1 MLAIRCL
8 LPFYNKLTIRFL
20 CIQVIPVIQPFD
32 FGAPVNAM
40 DMATVNCAVIK
51 GEPTEIFW
59 MFNKFTKLSSN
70 DGVSIIKSGQR
81 ISMLNIESVRAR
93 HRGHYTCVVKYSAGF
108 VEHTAELK
116 VNGS

>member
-1 MLAIRCL
+1 M
-8 LPFYNKLTIRFL
+8 K
-20 CIQVIPVIQPFD
+20 VIPTIQPFD
-32 FGAPVNAM
+32 FGEPINAM

-51 GEPTEIFW
+51 GDPPTDIFW
-59 MFNKFTKLSSN
+59 IFNKFTKLSSN
-70 DGVSIIKSGQR
+70 DGISIIKSGQR

-93 HRGHYTCVVKYSAGF
+93 HRGNYTCVVKYSAGF